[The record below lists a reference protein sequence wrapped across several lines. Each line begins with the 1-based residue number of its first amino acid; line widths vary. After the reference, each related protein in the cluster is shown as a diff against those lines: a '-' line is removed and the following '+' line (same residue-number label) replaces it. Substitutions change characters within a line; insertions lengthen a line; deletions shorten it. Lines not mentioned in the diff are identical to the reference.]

1 MKKLIIVLFSI
12 IAISAAAAI
21 NPNTRPKSSG
31 NYYSE
36 QHKILDSRN
45 YYTSENTTNSNG
57 IVVSLESNSPITGS
71 LVEYNYNYG
80 IQSIKNYRNGVLD
93 GKVYYFNGDGG
104 VSKVSEYRNGQKN
117 GEEIDFSLS
126 TGYSTVISNYRNG
139 VLDGPRYEFDDKGS
153 LTSATEYS
161 NGVKEGTEVKFAN
174 GIKIQ
179 EDVYRNGRKNGKSV
193 SYYTDGSLKAEGTY
207 VDNVRDNEWNWYY
220 PASEGRNIKRLTETY
235 DYGKLKSI
243 KGQYPDG
250 SKERKA
256 ELVNGNG
263 DFEQYYNNGTIK
275 LKGKIRNYA
284 ADGTWTA
291 YDLRGVP
298 VARNGFNLGI
308 SQY

>member
-36 QHKILDSRN
+36 QHRILDSRN

-139 VLDGPRYEFDDKGS
+139 VLDGARYEFDDKGS
-153 LTSATEYS
+153 LTLATEYN

-174 GIKIQ
+174 GIKTQ

-263 DFEQYYNNGTIK
+263 DFEQYYNNGAIK

-298 VARNGFNLGI
+298 VVRNGFNLGI

>member
-104 VSKVSEYRNGQKN
+104 VSKVSEYRNG
-117 GEEIDFSLS
+117 
-126 TGYSTVISNYRNG
+126 
-139 VLDGPRYEFDDKGS
+139 VLDGARYEFDDKGS
-153 LTSATEYS
+153 LTSATEYN

-174 GIKIQ
+174 GIKTQ

-263 DFEQYYNNGTIK
+263 DFEQYYNNGAIK

>member
-36 QHKILDSRN
+36 QHRILDSRN

-139 VLDGPRYEFDDKGS
+139 ILDGARYEFDDKGS
-153 LTSATEYS
+153 LT
-161 NGVKEGTEVKFAN
+161 KE
-174 GIKIQ
+174 
-179 EDVYRNGRKNGKSV
+179 
-193 SYYTDGSLKAEGTY
+193 
-207 VDNVRDNEWNWYY
+207 
-220 PASEGRNIKRLTETY
+220 
-235 DYGKLKSI
+235 
-243 KGQYPDG
+243 
-250 SKERKA
+250 
-256 ELVNGNG
+256 
-263 DFEQYYNNGTIK
+263 
-275 LKGKIRNYA
+275 
-284 ADGTWTA
+284 
-291 YDLRGVP
+291 P
-298 VARNGFNLGI
+298 VAFPKFVFD
-308 SQY
+308 SSD